1 MSSLSIFAE
10 ACPCCHFLFRIS
22 GCQFLQENWSALSIF
37 ARKFVRFVIFCKW
50 HQQFW
55 SGGQAVGSRPNTA
68 LSHTLWNS
76 KIFKTFFLK
85 YIKKA
90 KAWKCYM
97 LGGLP
102 SSELSS
108 SEGSFIFISGHTW
121 FGFRRSW
128 EWHRTT
134 PVHLN
139 TVFCLH
145 WKDYRAKQLSFNAG
159 HLITFWRLFFWLV
172 NPLWL

>member
-1 MSSLSIFAE
+1 MLVEWRYDHYLTEDYQGETVNSDIAERTWNSKFRPLTNVNNALNFQKHGMCLSPCFALAHMSSLSIFAE

-85 YIKKA
+85 YIKKHESA
-90 KAWKCYM
+90 RC
-97 LGGLP
+97 
-102 SSELSS
+102 
-108 SEGSFIFISGHTW
+108 
-121 FGFRRSW
+121 
-128 EWHRTT
+128 
-134 PVHLN
+134 
-139 TVFCLH
+139 
-145 WKDYRAKQLSFNAG
+145 
-159 HLITFWRLFFWLV
+159 
-172 NPLWL
+172 